1 MMPALLS
8 RLAPMFGASSLTCAA
23 ARSAIVRGGKPK
35 YADVCTFNSTGK
47 PQARMAMDHCRKGKF
62 VGPLCPTTTVPVA
75 AILGQ
80 EHHCAG
86 HEWVDFKG
94 EARKTGWTLTG
105 AAAISNK
112 SAGASLAVRSI
123 YHSGLT
129 KGAREDCSPKE
140 SPGRL
145 ATGWIDGVLKRGL

>member
-1 MMPALLS
+1 
-8 RLAPMFGASSLTCAA
+8 
-23 ARSAIVRGGKPK
+23 
-35 YADVCTFNSTGK
+35 
-47 PQARMAMDHCRKGKF
+47 
-62 VGPLCPTTTVPVA
+62 VA

-94 EARKTGWTLTG
+94 EAKKAGWTMTG
-105 AAAISNK
+105 AAAVSNK

-140 SPGRL
+140 SPERL
-145 ATGWIDGVLKRGL
+145 ATGWVDGVLKKGILVLSIYLWHAEGLTARNQAILFAAGNIIKRHGGRGCWAGTLTPHPKTLNS